1 MKFLLIMN
9 INPKVLD
16 SLTEEEQ
23 NAIGAGHGELI
34 KELGE
39 TGEMISSQALA
50 DPSASVTV
58 KAVDGVPTATDGP
71 FVEAK
76 EFIGGYYLVDVESR
90 ERAVELAMKIP
101 DATIPGLGIEVR
113 QVMFEAGSEM

>member
-9 INPKVLD
+9 INPKVLE
-16 SLTEEEQ
+16 SLTDEERE
-23 NAIGAGHGELI
+23 AIGAGHGALI
-34 KELGE
+34 EE
-39 TGEMISSQALA
+39 ITASGEMISTQALA
-50 DPSASVTV
+50 DPSASITV

-90 ERAVELAMKIP
+90 ERAVELATKIP
-101 DATIPGLGIEVR
+101 DAAIPGLGIEVR
-113 QVMFEAGSEM
+113 QVMFENGTEM

>member
-9 INPKVLD
+9 VNPKVLD
-16 SLTEEEQ
+16 ALTEEEQ
-23 NAIGAGHGELI
+23 AMIGSGHGDFMNEI
-34 KELGE
+34 
-39 TGEMISSQALA
+39 TASGEMISTQALS

-58 KAVDGVPTATDGP
+58 KAADGVPTATDGP

-76 EFIGGYYLVDVESR
+76 EFIGGYYLVDVESK
-90 ERAVELAMKIP
+90 ERAVELAKKIP

-113 QVMFEAGSEM
+113 QIMFEAGSEM